1 MEAASTPVEAPEERA
16 IRRFRTS
23 IAALV
28 GIAAVIAAVLAF
40 VSSEVSRRADNASAT
55 VTLNSIDTFVDLAGG
70 GPREQF
76 GRDAERRYLLL
87 VKEGI
92 VRLLSAQDLIGTPA
106 EASVADVAQVDTDTA
121 QRLSDVRSALGRLD
135 LPAPGVDPPMA
146 AALEAADPA
155 AVDPII
161 AESNAAA
168 DEATTWGNRGSRIT
182 LALALLAF
190 GGALLGLAGL
200 MGPDAGGRIARATAA
215 GALAVSVIWA
225 AAGFL

>member
-1 MEAASTPVEAPEERA
+1 MEAAATPVETPEERA
-16 IRRFRTS
+16 TRRYRAS

-55 VTLNSIDTFVDLAGG
+55 VTRNGIDIFVDLAGG
-70 GPREQF
+70 GARDQF
-76 GRDAERRYLLL
+76 ARDAERRYLLL

-92 VRLLSAQDLIGTPA
+92 VRLVSAQDLVGTPA
-106 EASVADVAQVDTDTA
+106 EASVADAAQVDTETA
-121 QRLSDVRSALGRLD
+121 QRLFDVMGALGRLD
-135 LPAPGVDPPMA
+135 LPAPGVDAPMA
-146 AALEAADPA
+146 AALGTADPD

-161 AESNAAA
+161 AASNAAA
-168 DEATTWGNRGSRIT
+168 DEATTWGNRGGRIT
-182 LALALLAF
+182 LAFALLAF

-215 GALAVSVIWA
+215 SAMAISVVWA